1 MKHIHQIKENWNH
14 AKMDIEQKSNESKA
28 KSHLLL
34 EIKQDE
40 ILNRFRAKLEDID
53 KDIHKL
59 ISELYIPESTNK
71 INQLIKLKTQ
81 IK

>member
-1 MKHIHQIKENWNH
+1 MKNIHQIKENWNL
-14 AKMDIEQKSNESKA
+14 AKMEREQKANVNKVNSL
-28 KSHLLL
+28 LLL

-59 ISELYIPESTNK
+59 ISELYIPESNNK
-71 INQLIKLKTQ
+71 IN
-81 IK
+81 